1 MGMAIIIGASIISL
15 ILLIWFRTDAWL
27 EYTRLFKL
35 DRISH
40 YKEFDS
46 KYKEDVS
53 LTYQLFL
60 RRDHN
65 CFFVRL
71 ITCPICLAVWLG
83 IIALIFTHIVFVPA
97 CIVGGLLLFTII
109 DKLLG

>member
-1 MGMAIIIGASIISL
+1 MIPICLIAL

-27 EYTRLFKL
+27 EYTTLFKL
-35 DRISH
+35 NMISH
-40 YKEFDS
+40 YKDYCL

-53 LTYQLFL
+53 LKYLHYL

-71 ITCPICLAVWLG
+71 ITCPICFATWLG
-83 IIALIFTHIVFVPA
+83 IILGILFNIFMIPIYII
-97 CIVGGLLLFTII
+97 CGLLIYCII
-109 DKLLG
+109 DKLLE